1 MTKEKVLCAAHWDH
15 PLPWPTP
22 CIECSAE
29 TSLGCRLCMSCAALR
44 QECQVCRAELPSPD
58 CEKLRTIAVLS
69 LNYESAVRAAGVE
82 FEEAIGSFADVA
94 CAFEKAQ
101 SALADANK
109 AKIDCVLEVSA
120 REESQVNKLLAAGAD
135 QRAVEIAKE
144 HRYQAMKSV
153 LLRQNAE
160 VDRVGVL
167 LSAAEA
173 ALSPF
178 RERYDAAL
186 LRREQVVSEAL
197 ARRDAEVSQLV
208 GWFYGPPLQ
217 HRTAW

>member
-1 MTKEKVLCAAHWDH
+1 MTKEKVLCAAHRDH
-15 PLPWPTP
+15 PLPLPTP

-44 QECQVCRAELPSPD
+44 QECQVCRTELPSPD

-94 CAFEKAQ
+94 AAFEKAQ
-101 SALADANK
+101 SDLADANK
-109 AKIDCVLEVSA
+109 AKVACVMEVSA
-120 REESQVNKLLAAGAD
+120 HEEAEINKLFAAGAD

-144 HRYQAMKSV
+144 HRYQAMKAV
-153 LLRQNAE
+153 LIRQNTE
-160 VDRVGVL
+160 VERL
-167 LSAAEA
+167 A
-173 ALSPF
+173 ALMTEAESALLPF
-178 RERYDAAL
+178 REQYDAAL

-197 ARRDAEVSQLV
+197 ACRDAEVSQLI

-217 HRTAW
+217 HREAW

>member
-44 QECQVCRAELPSPD
+44 QECQVCRTALPSPD

-101 SALADANK
+101 ADLADANK

-178 RERYDAAL
+178 REQYDAAL

-197 ARRDAEVSQLV
+197 ACRDEEVSQLI

-217 HRTAW
+217 HRAAW

>member
-15 PLPWPTP
+15 PLPLPTP

-44 QECQVCRAELPSPD
+44 QECQVCRTELPSPD

-82 FEEAIGSFADVA
+82 FEEAIGSFAGVA
-94 CAFEKAQ
+94 AAFEKAQ
-101 SALADANK
+101 SNLADANK

-135 QRAVEIAKE
+135 QRAVELAKE

-178 RERYDAAL
+178 REQYDAAL

-197 ARRDAEVSQLV
+197 ACRDEEVSQLI

-217 HRTAW
+217 HRAAW